1 MSESVLPMFSSR
13 SFIVSKKDMIINATC
28 DPRLDPGPEL
38 VKTNEI
44 TYVTDVKFPDLK

>member
-1 MSESVLPMFSSR
+1 M
-13 SFIVSKKDMIINATC
+13 C

-44 TYVTDVKFPDLK
+44 IYDTDVKFPDLKLLHCIRGCYGLKLFMSLKFIC